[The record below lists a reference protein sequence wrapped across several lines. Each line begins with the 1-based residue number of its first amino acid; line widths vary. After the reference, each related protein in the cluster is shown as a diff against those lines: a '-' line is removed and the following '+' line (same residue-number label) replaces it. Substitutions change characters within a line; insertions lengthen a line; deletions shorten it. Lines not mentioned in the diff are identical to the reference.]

1 MFLVGEGAMQF
12 LSKLTAAEIGSSM
25 LGLDSIESMGIVK
38 IFLTKTIS
46 TKELLL
52 KLEHKMTTEFQR
64 MEQKMD
70 NEFKRM
76 ELLIKSTCGGGPKP
90 TP

>member
-1 MFLVGEGAMQF
+1 
-12 LSKLTAAEIGSSM
+12 
-25 LGLDSIESMGIVK
+25 
-38 IFLTKTIS
+38 
-46 TKELLL
+46 
-52 KLEHKMTTEFQR
+52 MTTEFQR
-64 MEQKMD
+64 MEQNMD